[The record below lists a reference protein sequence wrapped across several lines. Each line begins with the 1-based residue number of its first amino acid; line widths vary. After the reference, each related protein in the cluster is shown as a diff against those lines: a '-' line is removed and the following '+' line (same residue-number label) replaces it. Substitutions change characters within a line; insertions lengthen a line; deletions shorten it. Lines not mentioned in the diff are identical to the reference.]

1 MLGPATYVDVG
12 HFSRALKAYNKIMRR
27 IAIFRDGNKIGAMI
41 GPDLVKGLGGFGD
54 TAPDA
59 LRDLAAGFNQHA
71 YELRDNTVVVEVA
84 GRSIQAGP
92 ARTAADAIREL
103 ADILEQAGFPEDS
116 YPAPDWEQIG
126 NEEGVSQGH
135 QKPHLFIVNGRN

>member
-1 MLGPATYVDVG
+1 MQIVGDWKCLASRHNVDVG

-71 YELRDNTVVVEVA
+71 YELRDNTVSR
-84 GRSIQAGP
+84 RSSGP
-92 ARTAADAIREL
+92 LDPSRTSANSRWC
-103 ADILEQAGFPEDS
+103 DS
-116 YPAPDWEQIG
+116 GIC
-126 NEEGVSQGH
+126 
-135 QKPHLFIVNGRN
+135 